1 MMTVSSGIEGALEAC
16 CAGAGAGAK
25 LAVDFSNGV
34 GGSNDVIIVG
44 AGVAGSALAYTLG
57 KDGRQVHVIERN
69 TSMPNRIV
77 GELLQPGGYLKLIEL
92 GLDDCL
98 NGVDAQRVHGYA
110 FYKNGKSI
118 RLPYPSKNIHFDQ
131 GGRSFNNGRFVQ
143 KLREKAASLPKYL
156 FVSFKTLHCSI
167 LFVLFTSVK
176 LEQGTV
182 TSLVEERGRV
192 RGVRYKTKAG
202 LEMTAF
208 APLTIVCD
216 GCFSRLRHFLC
227 KPKVEKPSH
236 FVALLLENCQLPH
249 PNLAHAVLGDPCSM
263 VFYPISSSSV
273 RFLLDYPGQKLP
285 SVFNGGMARFLKAIV
300 APQIPPELHSAF
312 ILAIDKGQIRTMP
325 ASCMPAAPYSIP
337 GALLLGDAL
346 NMRHPI
352 VGGGMTVALC
362 DIVLLRDLLRPLTN
376 LNNSSAMAKH
386 LELFYTKRKPVAFTL
401 NTIAAAFYKV
411 ACDCP
416 EEAREEI
423 HQACFDY
430 MSLGSIFSKELVALT
445 SGLNTLP
452 LNLDAAA
459 IVFHMTLDEGF
470 TEDSSFVVGQEFPD
484 VKTFRK
490 AIKEAAIAQHF
501 EIRLIKSDLIRY
513 FAKCASEGCPW
524 RIRAVKLTNSP
535 TFTIRSIGG
544 THTCGRN
551 AQNGHHQAS
560 VDWIVSFIE
569 ERLRENINYKPKDIL
584 CDIRKEYGITIP
596 YKQAWRAK
604 ERGLQAIYGSSEEGY
619 YLLPSYCEQIK
630 KANPG
635 SIAELSTIGADN
647 RFQRLFVS
655 FYASIYGF
663 LNGCLPIVGLGAV
676 QLKSKYLGTLLSA
689 TSFDADGGL
698 FPLAFGVVDVEN
710 DESWMW
716 FLSELLRHSR
726 LRPRRCS
733 NLLFYHMDKKLK
745 NSRIGQLL
753 WKAAY
758 STTAS
763 GFKEKLAEIE
773 EISSDASKWLRQ
785 FPPSLWALVYFE
797 GTRYGHLTSNI
808 EEFNRWI
815 LEAREL
821 PVIQVIER
829 IHTKS
834 MAEFEE
840 RRSNSNSWFS
850 VLAPSAEKRMMEAM
864 SHASTYQVLRSDEVE
879 FEVLSAGRSDIVNI
893 GTHSCSCR
901 NWQLYGIPCSHAV
914 AALVSCK
921 KDVYAFTEKC
931 FTVANYRET
940 YSQEI
945 HPIPGKIEWKRE
957 AEMPFDDDTDT
968 RLVRP
973 PKFRRPPGRPEKKR
987 ICVEYL
993 NREKHTVHC
1002 SRCNQS
1008 GHYKTTCKADTMK
1021 GGIEQ
1026 Y

>member
-1 MMTVSSGIEGALEAC
+1 M
-16 CAGAGAGAK
+16 
-25 LAVDFSNGV
+25 
-34 GGSNDVIIVG
+34 
-44 AGVAGSALAYTLG
+44 
-57 KDGRQVHVIERN
+57 
-69 TSMPNRIV
+69 
-77 GELLQPGGYLKLIEL
+77 
-92 GLDDCL
+92 
-98 NGVDAQRVHGYA
+98 
-110 FYKNGKSI
+110 
-118 RLPYPSKNIHFDQ
+118 
-131 GGRSFNNGRFVQ
+131 
-143 KLREKAASLPKYL
+143 
-156 FVSFKTLHCSI
+156 
-167 LFVLFTSVK
+167 
-176 LEQGTV
+176 
-182 TSLVEERGRV
+182 
-192 RGVRYKTKAG
+192 
-202 LEMTAF
+202 
-208 APLTIVCD
+208 
-216 GCFSRLRHFLC
+216 
-227 KPKVEKPSH
+227 
-236 FVALLLENCQLPH
+236 
-249 PNLAHAVLGDPCSM
+249 
-263 VFYPISSSSV
+263 
-273 RFLLDYPGQKLP
+273 
-285 SVFNGGMARFLKAIV
+285 
-300 APQIPPELHSAF
+300 
-312 ILAIDKGQIRTMP
+312 
-325 ASCMPAAPYSIP
+325 
-337 GALLLGDAL
+337 
-346 NMRHPI
+346 
-352 VGGGMTVALC
+352 
-362 DIVLLRDLLRPLTN
+362 
-376 LNNSSAMAKH
+376 
-386 LELFYTKRKPVAFTL
+386 
-401 NTIAAAFYKV
+401 
-411 ACDCP
+411 
-416 EEAREEI
+416 
-423 HQACFDY
+423 
-430 MSLGSIFSKELVALT
+430 
-445 SGLNTLP
+445 
-452 LNLDAAA
+452 
-459 IVFHMTLDEGF
+459 
-470 TEDSSFVVGQEFPD
+470 EDSSFVVGQEFPD
-484 VKTFRK
+484 VKAFRK

-535 TFTIRSIGG
+535 AFTIRSIGG

-635 SIAELSTIGADN
+635 SIAEVSTIGADN

-655 FYASIYGF
+655 FSASIYGF

-716 FLSELLRHSR
+716 FLSELLKALEIKTGKMQQLTFLSYGQKGIMDAVKRKFPSCFNAICMRHLTESIGKE
-726 LRPRRCS
+726 
-733 NLLFYHMDKKLK
+733 FK

-850 VLAPSAEKRMMEAM
+850 VLAPSAEKHMMEAM
-864 SHASTYQVLRSDEVE
+864 SYASTYQVLRSDEVE

-987 ICVEYL
+987 ICVEDL

-1008 GHYKTTCKADTMK
+1008 GHYKTTCKADTIK

-1026 Y
+1026 F